1 MRTSSS
7 GYTAHTEDH
16 ICKAVAHP
24 NLKEDGGVVVDTY
37 FMIDDK
43 RERITIE
50 LRLKQGNSPISN
62 RLPLEM
68 LGQR

>member
-1 MRTSSS
+1 
-7 GYTAHTEDH
+7 
-16 ICKAVAHP
+16 
-24 NLKEDGGVVVDTY
+24 
-37 FMIDDK
+37 MIDDK